1 MSRFSFQAVPFSY
14 VWRNLLTRR
23 VTTALTAGG
32 MALVVFVFATVLMLG
47 EGLKQTLTATGL
59 PENVVAIRKGAQ
71 TEVQSGVTRAE
82 ADLIATDPALALD
95 DQGQVLL
102 SRESVVLISLTKK
115 GGAKRANVVVRG
127 SGASGLA
134 LRPQVQIVAG
144 RLFRPGSSEIIVG
157 RAIADGFVGVDI
169 GATVRFGRR
178 DWTVVGVFDAG
189 KTGFNSELWGDAE
202 QMMQAFRRSSFSAAV
217 FQLRDVRDFSAVKRR
232 LEADPR
238 LTSEFKPETQFYAD
252 QAEVL
257 TTFITILGVTLSLI
271 FSFGAIVGA
280 MITMYAAVANRIG
293 EIGTLRALGFRK
305 TAVLTAFLG
314 ESLLLSLVGGVVGLG
329 CAACM
334 QFFGISTMNW
344 QTFSELAF
352 TFTLTPLIAVKS
364 LLFALFM
371 GFVGGFL
378 PAASAARRKIVDAL
392 RAA

>member
-1 MSRFSFQAVPFSY
+1 MSITAVPFSY
-14 VWRNLLTRR
+14 IWRNLLTRR

-71 TEVQSGVTRAE
+71 TEVQSGISRAE
-82 ADLIATDPALALD
+82 ADIIETDAAIALD
-95 DQGQVLL
+95 GQGRKLL
-102 SRESVVLISLTKK
+102 SRESVVLIAMGKK
-115 GGAKRANVVVRG
+115 GSGKRANVVVRG
-127 SGASGLA
+127 SSERGLA
-134 LRPQVQIVAG
+134 LRPQVQLRDG
-144 RLFRPGSSEIIVG
+144 RLFRPGSSEVIVG
-157 RAIADGFVGVDI
+157 SAIAKGFDGAGI
-169 GATVRFGRR
+169 GSTIRFGRR
-178 DWTVVGVFDAG
+178 DWLVVGIFDAG
-189 KTGFNSELWGDAE
+189 KTGFNSEIWGDAE
-202 QMMQAFRRSSFSAAV
+202 QMMQAFRRGNFSAVV
-217 FQLRDVRDFSAVKRR
+217 FQLRDVADFAGIKTR

-257 TTFITILGVTLSLI
+257 ATFITILGVTLSVI

-305 TAVLTAFLG
+305 TAVLVAFLG
-314 ESLLLSLVGGVVGLG
+314 ESLLLSLVGGVVGLA

-371 GFVGGFL
+371 GLAGGFL